1 MRPEQKNR
9 PGDLTDVESEQDFF
23 PAIWSGLVSLL
34 VWLGL
39 VSEPIAP
46 SFQGYVE
53 GEFVLV
59 AAKDA
64 GVLTSLSVRR
74 GGRVAAGDAMFE
86 LDWTAEAADRDQA
99 AAMLAQA
106 RDRLANLT
114 KGKRAPEIDVL
125 EAQLRQAEAQLH
137 LAAQNLE
144 RQRRLEGSPAFTQE
158 KLDVA
163 IADYSLQQARVME
176 LKAQLASARM
186 TIGRED
192 ELRAARAEVAASEAA
207 LAQAQWQ
214 LDQRIVDAP
223 VSGLVADTY
232 FDPGETVGSGQPV
245 VSILP
250 PGNLKVR
257 YFVPEALLATTP
269 VGSPVVV
276 RCDGCAADIPARV
289 TYVAPNAEFT
299 PPVLYSRENRNRLV
313 FMVEARPLERAELL
327 RPGQP
332 VDVVLPPP

>member
-1 MRPEQKNR
+1 
-9 PGDLTDVESEQDFF
+9 VESVQDVFS
-23 PAIWSGLVSLL
+23 AIWSAIVSVF

-39 VSEPIAP
+39 TAAPTAPI
-46 SFQGYVE
+46 FQGYVE
-53 GEFVLV
+53 GDFVLV
-59 AAKDA
+59 AATSA
-64 GVLTSLSVRR
+64 GVLTSLSVQR
-74 GGRVAAGDAMFE
+74 GGRVTEGDALFE
-86 LDWTAEAADRDQA
+86 LDSTAEAADRDQA
-99 AAMLAQA
+99 AARLAQA

-125 EAQLRQAEAQLH
+125 DAQLRQAEAQLN
-137 LAAQNLE
+137 LAARNLE

-163 IADYSLQQARVME
+163 TADYNLQEGRVME
-176 LKAQLASARM
+176 LKAQLATARM

-192 ELRAARAEVAASEAA
+192 ELRAARSEVAAGEAA
-207 LAQAQWQ
+207 LAQAQWR

-223 VSGLVADTY
+223 ASGLVADTY
-232 FDPGETVGSGQPV
+232 FDPGETVGAGQPV

-257 YFVPEALLATTP
+257 FFVPEAMLAIVP
-269 VGSPVVV
+269 VGASVIV
-276 RCDGCAADIPARV
+276 RCDGCAADIPAEI
-289 TYVAPNAEFT
+289 TFVAPSAEFT

-313 FMVEARPLERAELL
+313 FMVEAHPFERAESL

-332 VDVVLPPP
+332 VDVILPPP